1 MESLTPIAWFQAD
14 KKRAAV
20 VLNEFE
26 GMNMYD
32 MKKNALNTKLNVD
45 IYDYNEKYNRYDV
58 IDTWIDESNK

>member
-1 MESLTPIAWFQAD
+1 
-14 KKRAAV
+14 
-20 VLNEFE
+20 
-26 GMNMYD
+26 MNMYD